1 MSDLLVSPGTLVTI
15 LIGLVISAAY
25 LLAMG
30 LALRKAAATIDEPEV
45 DGVDAFSY
53 SFAGAIVAVIASSL
67 AIISYGWSSSFL
79 YVGVVLA
86 LLSPIAVTY
95 TLFRELRD

>member
-1 MSDLLVSPGTLVTI
+1 MSDLLVSSDTTLTI
-15 LIGLVISAAY
+15 VVGIVIAVAY
-25 LLAMG
+25 LVAMG
-30 LALRKAAATIDEPEV
+30 RALVKAAATVDRPEP

-53 SFAGAIVAVIASSL
+53 SFAGAILAVIASSL
-67 AIISYGWSSSFL
+67 AIISYGWSPSFL

-95 TLFRELRD
+95 TLIRELRD

>member
-1 MSDLLVSPGTLVTI
+1 MSDLFVSPATTVTI
-15 LIGLVISAAY
+15 LVGLVISAAY

-30 LALRKAAATIDEPEV
+30 RALKKAAATIDVPEP
-45 DGVDAFSY
+45 DGTDAFSY
-53 SFAGAIVAVIASSL
+53 SFAGAIVAVLASSA
-67 AIISYGWSSSFL
+67 AIISYGWSPYFL
-79 YVGVVLA
+79 YVGIVLA